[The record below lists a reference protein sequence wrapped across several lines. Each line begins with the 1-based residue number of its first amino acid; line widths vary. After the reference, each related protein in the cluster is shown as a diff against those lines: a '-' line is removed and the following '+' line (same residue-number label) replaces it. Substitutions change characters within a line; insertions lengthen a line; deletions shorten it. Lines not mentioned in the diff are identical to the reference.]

1 MAFKTQQTEEVK
13 PSNKMELSSY
23 QAAILKRGRM
33 RNVRKEKGKRVSLV
47 VDALAGSGKSTTSR
61 LLIESVLNKFKGES
75 VISIQ
80 FAKAIQMAME
90 AKILELGIKNTTV
103 KTASAAGLMVLK
115 LNGITAKGQI
125 QGSKYFFICK
135 EFIEEDKNNILTLF
149 LPKAEDRQLASK
161 VKEVMRKAT
170 SQLTDICKMA
180 MSTLTDIDDEQAL
193 RDMMDK
199 YDVTGEEYLCR
210 FVGRAIRLGM
220 SSLKKGVMGWD
231 DMIYGPLYHSC
242 DFPQYDWVLVDEAQD
257 LNEAQLQLVMK
268 FGKVFYGF
276 GDKNQAIMGWAGA
289 LSDGMQRFKKL
300 ANASSLPLTICY
312 RCDHNILELARYIV
326 PAIEDRP
333 GCGEGIVGVVQKN
346 QIQSLVKPGDF
357 VLCRITAPLVSMCIS
372 LIKSNIP
379 AKVKGRDI
387 GKKLNDIYES
397 IVKSN
402 PEIMSIDHFIG
413 AYAEHC
419 QEEMTRAIIKK
430 LPSSKIAAIQDDQDC
445 MSAIASFISRDA
457 LEKKITV
464 SHSALATRIKD
475 MFEEEPG
482 KQFVTLS
489 TVHRSKGLEAPRV
502 FIIDFEKM
510 PFQFPGTVLSPEQY
524 QQEKN
529 LIYVAITRAEHELY
543 FQGEGYNDM
552 EKIHLK
558 LKSFTNPDS
567 CAKVDDVTTTQLTE
581 K

>member
-1 MAFKTQQTEEVK
+1 
-13 PSNKMELSSY
+13 
-23 QAAILKRGRM
+23 
-33 RNVRKEKGKRVSLV
+33 
-47 VDALAGSGKSTTSR
+47 
-61 LLIESVLNKFKGES
+61 
-75 VISIQ
+75 
-80 FAKAIQMAME
+80 
-90 AKILELGIKNTTV
+90 
-103 KTASAAGLMVLK
+103 
-115 LNGITAKGQI
+115 
-125 QGSKYFFICK
+125 
-135 EFIEEDKNNILTLF
+135 
-149 LPKAEDRQLASK
+149 
-161 VKEVMRKAT
+161 
-170 SQLTDICKMA
+170 
-180 MSTLTDIDDEQAL
+180 
-193 RDMMDK
+193 
-199 YDVTGEEYLCR
+199 
-210 FVGRAIRLGM
+210 
-220 SSLKKGVMGWD
+220 
-231 DMIYGPLYHSC
+231 
-242 DFPQYDWVLVDEAQD
+242 
-257 LNEAQLQLVMK
+257 MK